1 VLFQGLL
8 SPAEAAISTH
18 KRSKKNDIRIA
29 NYALTRWARRR
40 S

>member
-1 VLFQGLL
+1 MLFQALL
-8 SPAEAAISTH
+8 SPAAISTH